1 MISKLLS
8 EQRPLVVAGI
18 ISFLGF
24 LVTALLTQID
34 STQILGIDRWIKPAK
49 FFISIAI
56 FVWTIAI
63 YLYFLKGREFFSR
76 IASWGMIV
84 IFAVE
89 MTAIVGQAAR
99 GTTSHFNVSNA
110 FDGAVFTIM
119 GIAIALNTIV
129 VGVLT
134 YYYFRAEFDLSP
146 TILLG
151 MRLGLLIFLIGS
163 IEGGYMASQT
173 GHTVGA
179 TDGGP
184 GLPLTNWSTVAGDLR
199 VAHFLGLH
207 SLQAVPIVGIL
218 LERFRVTG
226 RTALTIGFGV
236 AYFVIIAATFLQAVI
251 GKPLL
256 AV

>member
-1 MISKLLS
+1 MITKLLS
-8 EQRPLVVAGI
+8 EQRPLLVAGI

-24 LVTALLTQID
+24 LVTAALTQLD

-63 YLYFLKGREFFSR
+63 YLYFLRGHERFSR
-76 IASWGMIV
+76 FASRAMIL

-89 MTAIVGQAAR
+89 MIAIVAQAAR

-110 FDGAVFTIM
+110 FDGAIFTIM
-119 GIAIALNTIV
+119 GIAIALNTVI

-134 YYYFRAEFDLSP
+134 YYYFRAKFELSP

-151 MRLGLLIFLIGS
+151 MRLGLLLFLFGS
-163 IEGGYMASQT
+163 IEGGYMSSQL

-179 TDGGP
+179 ADGGP
-184 GLPLTNWSTVAGDLR
+184 GLPLVNWSTVAGDLR
-199 VAHFLGLH
+199 VSHFIGLH
-207 SLQAVPIVGIL
+207 SLQSLPLFAVIVEWLTVPSGRIL
-218 LERFRVTG
+218 
-226 RTALTIGFGV
+226 TAGFAALYFAMILT
-236 AYFVIIAATFLQAVI
+236 TLLQAVL

-256 AV
+256 AM